1 MKPTA
6 GPRLGAAAQELR
18 PVQDR
23 GGQGEGEGGGG
34 GGGQEAQRGGR
45 RGEGRARALLGG
57 RGAARRA
64 SHVSLVFL
72 SHCYLFIYKSFGL
85 CDNNVQLMTLTVTR
99 IMSLV
104 LISNVTQFLK

>member
-1 MKPTA
+1 MNPTA
-6 GPRLGAAAQELR
+6 GPRLGAAPQELR

-23 GGQGEGEGGGG
+23 GGPGQGEGGGG
-34 GGGQEAQRGGR
+34 GEEAQRGGR

-85 CDNNVQLMTLTVTR
+85 CDNNVQLND
-99 IMSLV
+99 IYC
-104 LISNVTQFLK
+104 N